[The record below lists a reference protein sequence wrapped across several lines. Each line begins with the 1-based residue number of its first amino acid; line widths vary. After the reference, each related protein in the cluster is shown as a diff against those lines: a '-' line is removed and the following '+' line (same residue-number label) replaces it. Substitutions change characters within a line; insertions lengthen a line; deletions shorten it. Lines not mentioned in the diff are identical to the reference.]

1 MKFWKVLGIAALSA
15 ALVPYK
21 VKKDEATKSITLE
34 SLLLRVKAGRQEGA
48 DEGAAIDV
56 ELLPL
61 INRSKSCVCQD
72 AADPFA
78 AEDDGPVISVETV
91 AEKVEDTLEKAAD
104 AVEDTVEKAVDAVED
119 VAEQVKDAATDIPG
133 APA

>member
-21 VKKDEATKSITLE
+21 VEKDKATKSVTLE
-34 SLLLRVKAGRQEGA
+34 SLLLRVKAGRPEGS

-61 INRSKSCVCQD
+61 IDRSKSCACQD
-72 AADPFA
+72 AADPF
-78 AEDDGPVISVETV
+78 AEDDGPVISVENV
-91 AEKVEDTLEKAAD
+91 AEKVEETVEKAAE
-104 AVEDTVEKAVDAVED
+104 AVEDTVEKAAEALED
-119 VAEQVKDAATDIPG
+119 VAEQVKDATTDVPG

>member
-21 VKKDEATKSITLE
+21 VEKDEATKSITLE
-34 SLLLRVKAGRQEGA
+34 SLLLRVKAGRPEGS

-61 INRSKSCVCQD
+61 IDRPKTCVCQD

-78 AEDDGPVISVETV
+78 EDDEPPIPVEKVV
-91 AEKVEDTLEKAAD
+91 EKVEEAAEKAAE
-104 AVEDTVEKAVDAVED
+104 AVEDTVEKAAEAVED
-119 VAEQVKDAATDIPG
+119 VAEQVKDAASDLPG